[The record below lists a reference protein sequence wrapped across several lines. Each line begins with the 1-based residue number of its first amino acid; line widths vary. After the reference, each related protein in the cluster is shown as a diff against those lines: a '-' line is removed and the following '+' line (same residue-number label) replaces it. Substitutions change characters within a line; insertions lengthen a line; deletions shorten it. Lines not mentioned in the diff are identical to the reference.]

1 MIVNR
6 EHLPRSGTNFLMV
19 RITEVLMFM
28 IVFDLL
34 IQMQEKSRRPIS
46 KKGGNALVD
55 LIWQFSEI
63 GCYDLF
69 AYRLTRFFLHL
80 KEQVKYYQKH

>member
-55 LIWQFSEI
+55 LI
-63 GCYDLF
+63 
-69 AYRLTRFFLHL
+69 
-80 KEQVKYYQKH
+80 